1 MIFYFYR
8 SVYDQVGHNPL
19 YFDINDLDD
28 LENQNHFDLPNA
40 DSDFPLTTEWQN
52 QRGAKIRDLKANF
65 EGNEKDVDGPDFS
78 DAESTGSNDYVITQE
93 RGTQEIESY
102 HSSMDEGSLD
112 GSAPSYESIT
122 KVDIGA
128 THF

>member
-1 MIFYFYR
+1 MYE
-8 SVYDQVGHNPL
+8 QVGHNPL
-19 YFDINDLDD
+19 YFDINDMDD
-28 LENQNHFDLPNA
+28 VENQRHFDVPG
-40 DSDFPLTTEWQN
+40 DSDFPLTDEWHN
-52 QRGAKIRDLKANF
+52 QRGARIRELRANF
-65 EGNEKDVDGPDFS
+65 EGNEKNVDDPDLS
-78 DAESTGSNDYVITQE
+78 DAESTGSNDYVITQGK
-93 RGTQEIESY
+93 GTQEIESY